1 MRPTIIKTNT
11 KNFTQLSNNFSHA
24 LLCVGAFFMSFEV
37 GAATVNCSS
46 DLIAGDIFAG
56 GNPNPGAYGSCTVG
70 GNPAFLIRD
79 VMTGAISAANNL
91 GVAFF
96 PQSPPTPARSLG
108 TTLSVSLSDMGTT
121 EPTLPGCV
129 GATYSGSSLASTSG
143 HWYCAKFVSSPDTGY
158 MAAKW
163 TGSIFVVSILPS
175 PPPAAVS
182 APIDFFNHQPIKTF
196 AHEMELK

>member
-24 LLCVGAFFMSFEV
+24 LLCIGAFFMSSEV

-46 DLIAGDIFAG
+46 DLVAGFIVIG
-56 GNPNPGAYGSCTVG
+56 GNPSRSAYGSCTVG
-70 GNPAFLIRD
+70 GNPAFLVKIGAATI
-79 VMTGAISAANNL
+79 VATNNTGGGS
-91 GVAFF
+91 FS
-96 PQSPPTPARSLG
+96 SPLPTPARSLG
-108 TTLSVSLSDMGTT
+108 TTLSTFLSDMGTT
-121 EPTLPGCV
+121 EPTLPDCV
-129 GATYSGSSLASTSG
+129 GATYSGSSLAGTSG
-143 HWYCAKFVSSPDTGY
+143 NWYCAKFVSSPDTGY

-163 TGSIFVVSILPS
+163 DGSAFVVSILPS